1 MGYDEVLP
9 GIYPLNEYFGGIYTP
24 NVMFFRY
31 PIEEYFALRE
41 KRFSCGVISVSSLSY
56 KHALGE
62 GNSSPHFEED
72 GHLSEAGKQVQAN
85 KIRTILRIALYH
97 GHDALVLGA
106 FGCGDYGLNPDE
118 IARIFF
124 EVFQEEEFS
133 DRFKKVIFAI
143 KERKSR
149 GKIIGEEGLYK
160 PFYDQFKR

>member
-1 MGYDEVLP
+1 MLKGE
-9 GIYPLNEYFGGIYTP
+9 IAMRKNCYPLRLNSVAHHPKTFGQ
-24 NVMFFRY
+24 
-31 PIEEYFALRE
+31 
-41 KRFSCGVISVSSLSY
+41 C
-56 KHALGE
+56 
-62 GNSSPHFEED
+62 
-72 GHLSEAGKQVQAN
+72 LSEAGKQVQAN

-118 IARIFF
+118 VARIFF

-160 PFYDQFKR
+160 PFYDLFKNR